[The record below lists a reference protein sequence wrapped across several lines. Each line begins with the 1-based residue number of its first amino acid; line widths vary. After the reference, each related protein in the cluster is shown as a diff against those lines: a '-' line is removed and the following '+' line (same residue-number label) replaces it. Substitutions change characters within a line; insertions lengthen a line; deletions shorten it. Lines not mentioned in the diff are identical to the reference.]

1 MVSCE
6 LCDIGMRLKKW
17 NCGVGTRC
25 EEGVCIKDQSQCGI
39 WSCKDW
45 LGVHLADRL
54 YSGA

>member
-17 NCGVGTRC
+17 NRAVENRC
-25 EEGVCIKDQSQCGI
+25 EKGVSIKDQSQCGI
-39 WSCKDW
+39 WSCEDW

-54 YSGA
+54 